1 MSLNEQ
7 NDRVRAKLLEG
18 QLRGKVGVWKILG
31 EDPNCDLG
39 GSHHQPTLA
48 TVQGK
53 YEDAVEYALGLSG
66 FFTWGGGGNVEEV
79 NILKVDGAALKQR
92 AILSSR
98 RTTLKAELAEVEA
111 ELKALGGK

>member
-1 MSLNEQ
+1 L
-7 NDRVRAKLLEG
+7 
-18 QLRGKVGVWKILG
+18 W
-31 EDPNCDLG
+31 
-39 GSHHQPTLA
+39 
-48 TVQGK
+48 
-53 YEDAVEYALGLSG
+53 G
-66 FFTWGGGGNVEEV
+66 FYTGGGGGNVEEV